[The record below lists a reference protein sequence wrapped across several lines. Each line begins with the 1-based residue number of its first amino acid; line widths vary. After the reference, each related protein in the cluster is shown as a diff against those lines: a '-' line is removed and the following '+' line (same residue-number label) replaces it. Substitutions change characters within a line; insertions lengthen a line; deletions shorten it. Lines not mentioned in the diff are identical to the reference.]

1 MDIENKDVDLNNEGE
16 ETTTPDLQEEQSDE
30 TPAES
35 DNSQSDN
42 SRREE
47 TPEARKARL
56 ERQLKQLN
64 KKHPELFEQS
74 ESRKSSQSGE
84 LDYGQKAYL
93 VANGI
98 KDSSE
103 IKLAQT
109 VMQETGKTLEQ
120 VLESKYFQAE
130 LSEMRESKATN
141 NAIPK
146 GKRSGNATSDT
157 VEYWLAKGTLP
168 PVSEVELRR
177 KVVNARAKKS
187 ESSSI
192 FYNQ

>member
-16 ETTTPDLQEEQSDE
+16 EATTPDLQEEQSDE

-35 DNSQSDN
+35 AN

-56 ERQLKQLN
+56 ERQLKQLQ
-64 KKHPELFEQS
+64 KKNPELFAQP
-74 ESRKSSQSGE
+74 ESKKSSQSGE
-84 LDYGQKAYL
+84 LDYGQKAFL

-98 KDSSE
+98 KDSNE

-130 LSEMRESKATN
+130 LSEMREATASS
-141 NAIPK
+141 NAVPK
-146 GKRSGNATSDT
+146 GKRSGNAASDT
-157 VEYWLAKGTLP
+157 VEYWLAKGELP
-168 PVSEVELRR
+168 PASERELRQ
-177 KVVNARAKKS
+177 KVVNAKAKKS
-187 ESSSI
+187 ESTAI
-192 FYNQ
+192 FYNG